1 MVLDR
6 VNVNDIREMGL
17 ATFAILRK
25 FDRIIDLNKNVV
37 IIATTKLFKNFDKAL
52 IRRFD
57 AIINFNYYSK
67 EDLIEIA
74 QNFFHHT

>member
-25 FDRIIDLNKNVV
+25 FDRITD
-37 IIATTKLFKNFDKAL
+37 
-52 IRRFD
+52 
-57 AIINFNYYSK
+57 IN
-67 EDLIEIA
+67 
-74 QNFFHHT
+74 